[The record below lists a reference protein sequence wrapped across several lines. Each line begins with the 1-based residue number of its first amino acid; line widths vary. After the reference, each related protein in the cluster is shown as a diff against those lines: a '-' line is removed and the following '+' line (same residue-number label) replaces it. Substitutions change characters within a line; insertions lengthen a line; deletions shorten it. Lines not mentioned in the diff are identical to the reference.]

1 MNTVYLYLELKSSQ
15 YCFIMFSVPVSH
27 IFWQI
32 YSYIFHTCCLYL
44 FVANLEIQFCILIT
58 HSATLLNTLVSFC
71 FRVHEIS
78 YFIMSSPN
86 KDSFVSSFPIWM
98 PLFFFSCF
106 VSLAGTRITNPMWNK
121 SSKSIQLRFAPE
133 LMVKAFNHLP
143 FSMMLA
149 LVLFCFVFED
159 VLH

>member
-15 YCFIMFSVPVSH
+15 YCFIMFSVPVSY

-44 FVANLEIQFCILIT
+44 FVANLEIQFFILST

-86 KDSFVSSFPIWM
+86 KDNFVTSFPIWM
-98 PLFFFSCF
+98 PFFF
-106 VSLAGTRITNPMWNK
+106 
-121 SSKSIQLRFAPE
+121 
-133 LMVKAFNHLP
+133 
-143 FSMMLA
+143 LA
-149 LVLFCFVFED
+149 LFYWLEPESPIQCEIKVARVYSFDLLLNLRWKHSIICHLVWC
-159 VLH
+159 